1 MKTTRTRRR
10 APDDADDD
18 STGQWSAWEAIEGRP
33 HAARLEALSQPRSV
47 LLVSIV
53 IIGLLA
59 LLYLHLTSE
68 VALANSQLQS
78 QHAEQLQLERQD
90 QQLHLQL
97 GEATSPAYID
107 HAARAMGLSPSLPIP
122 TPAVAHSLPPTW
134 ERPVV
139 GVQP

>member
-1 MKTTRTRRR
+1 MKARTHRR
-10 APDDADDD
+10 APDDANYG
-18 STGQWSAWEAIEGRP
+18 STGRWSAWEAIEGRP
-33 HAARLEALSQPRSV
+33 HIRLQALSQPRSV

-59 LLYLHLTSE
+59 LLYLHMTSE

-107 HAARAMGLSPSLPIP
+107 HAARAMGLSPSLLIL
-122 TPAVAHSLPPTW
+122 TPAAVHSLPPAW
-134 ERPVV
+134 EQAVVEIRP
-139 GVQP
+139 